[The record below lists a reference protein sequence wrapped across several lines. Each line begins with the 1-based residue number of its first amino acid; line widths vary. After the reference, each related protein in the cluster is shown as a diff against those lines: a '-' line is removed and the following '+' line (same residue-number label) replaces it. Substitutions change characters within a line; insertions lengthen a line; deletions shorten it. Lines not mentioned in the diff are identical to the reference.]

1 MQLFLVVLTDRAAD
15 HNARRTRR
23 AVADD
28 REHLIDLYRDRVRRR
43 NVAAEMTQNTG
54 LNHLR
59 HAPERLI
66 DEYRER
72 DLHVIVH
79 IARVDVQ
86 QLAEIEIEHVFPVLE
101 EPDNDDQLDTARDQR
116 CARRAA
122 HAHLRKAEIAVDQ
135 QIVQAYVDDERR
147 AGDHVADPD
156 HADRAQRRDKDIR
169 DGEDDVGIA
178 DDAEIFRALR
188 DDCRVVREQAQD
200 LVRPAEYEDEQ
211 QHCERAA
218 EAQRHTDDVRNGL
231 ELFPAPVLRA
241 HNDRALA
248 RADDQHLEQELDLVA
263 QTDAAHR
270 VLAVTSEHERIH
282 HVDAVGQQILQR
294 QRQR

>member
-1 MQLFLVVLTDRAAD
+1 M
-15 HNARRTRR
+15 
-23 AVADD
+23 
-28 REHLIDLYRDRVRRR
+28 
-43 NVAAEMTQNTG
+43 
-54 LNHLR
+54 
-59 HAPERLI
+59 
-66 DEYRER
+66 
-72 DLHVIVH
+72 
-79 IARVDVQ
+79 
-86 QLAEIEIEHVFPVLE
+86 
-101 EPDNDDQLDTARDQR
+101 
-116 CARRAA
+116 
-122 HAHLRKAEIAVDQ
+122 
-135 QIVQAYVDDERR
+135 
-147 AGDHVADPD
+147 
-156 HADRAQRRDKDIR
+156 
-169 DGEDDVGIA
+169 A

-248 RADDQHLEQELDLVA
+248 RADDQHLEKELDLLA

-294 QRQR
+294 QRQRQNHK